1 MVKKCL
7 HILPGVLL
15 CLFALAVLSP
25 VAILAVQSVTGEEG
39 FTLSAYGEFFVWQP
53 TLVRSLVNSL
63 LISLTASGGTIVV
76 ALLAAYVFAKVKF
89 HGSGVIFYLYIIM
102 MLLPFQVTMLPQY
115 IISKNLTL
123 YDTPAALILP
133 GIFSPFAVFL
143 LTQVMKS
150 VPGEILE
157 AARLDTG
164 HLRCYLSWLVQ
175 TFHLIKHFLTAFS
188 TLYGLLTIKLLKL
201 GDYSLLVLYLCLLIK
216 VSLHL
221 AGTDFRSFLRIVA
234 VVSVIYDTL
243 CVVYLNY
250 LSGNFIYKISI
261 VADNYYTSLI
271 GCQKSFQPCYGKHI

>member
-15 CLFALAVLSP
+15 YLFALAVLSP

-63 LISLTASGGTIVV
+63 LISLTASVGTIVV
-76 ALLAAYVFAKVKF
+76 ALLAAYVFAKGSF
-89 HGSGVIFYLYIIM
+89 RGSGVIFYLYIIM

-115 IISKNLTL
+115 IISKNLSL

-157 AARLDTG
+157 AARLDT
-164 HLRCYLSWLVQ
+164 R
-175 TFHLIKHFLTAFS
+175 S
-188 TLYGLLTIKLLKL
+188 TLVILWKIILPIIRPGILCAWVLSFTEFWNMVAEPLILLETRAKYPLAIMLDGIKAA
-201 GDYSLLVLYLCLLIK
+201 DA
-216 VSLHL
+216 L
-221 AGTDFRSFLRIVA
+221 AFGG
-234 VVSVIYDTL
+234 
-243 CVVYLNY
+243 CVVFFVFPLLLFGLFAEEVMEGLGEYRL
-250 LSGNFIYKISI
+250 K
-261 VADNYYTSLI
+261 
-271 GCQKSFQPCYGKHI
+271 